1 MRKLKILLT
10 ACGCPGASTL
20 IRMLKNNGE
29 RPIEIIGTDMD
40 NEAVGRFLCDGFYQV
55 PGGHS
60 EEYIPRMLE
69 ITKKEEP
76 DILFPESSYEVYPLA
91 QNVEE
96 FEAIGTHVLVSNPE
110 PISIASDKLGMYET
124 LQKKT
129 ALNLPRYFSVNSLE
143 GFLQAAEKLGYP
155 ESPIVFKPHIGKG
168 SRGVRIL
175 DASIQRREHLLQHK
189 PQNKFMS
196 LAEFEDIFR
205 GDIDF
210 PELLVMEFLDGPELT
225 CDSLAFEGRE
235 LLTTT
240 KTVEQARWGVIV
252 KGELVDRPDLVNQT
266 QQILEAIPLSYC
278 VNVQFVADKLIE
290 INPRVSTF
298 IYQRDLIVPYLAVK
312 LALQEIT
319 ESEVMS
325 YKSRVEYGRRMVRYM
340 DQIFHTGGRRV
351 Q

>member
-1 MRKLKILLT
+1 
-10 ACGCPGASTL
+10 
-20 IRMLKNNGE
+20 
-29 RPIEIIGTDMD
+29 
-40 NEAVGRFLCDGFYQV
+40 
-55 PGGHS
+55 
-60 EEYIPRMLE
+60 
-69 ITKKEEP
+69 
-76 DILFPESSYEVYPLA
+76 
-91 QNVEE
+91 
-96 FEAIGTHVLVSNPE
+96 
-110 PISIASDKLGMYET
+110 
-124 LQKKT
+124 
-129 ALNLPRYFSVNSLE
+129 
-143 GFLQAAEKLGYP
+143 
-155 ESPIVFKPHIGKG
+155 
-168 SRGVRIL
+168 
-175 DASIQRREHLLQHK
+175 
-189 PQNKFMS
+189 MS